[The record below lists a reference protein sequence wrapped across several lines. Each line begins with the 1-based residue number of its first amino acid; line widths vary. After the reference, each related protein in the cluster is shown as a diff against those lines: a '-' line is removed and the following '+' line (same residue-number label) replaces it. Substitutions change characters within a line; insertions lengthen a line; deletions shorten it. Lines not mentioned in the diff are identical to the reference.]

1 MSRFSKLMKGL
12 GLATFVCAGAWGGY
26 EMFRPAYDG
35 GAGIAYGSAF
45 APIRGQ
51 ELDFHIWY
59 PSRPGGKAVTVG
71 GNGVFVGAKAGRA
84 APHREGRFPLV
95 VISHGAG
102 GNAGQFGWIAS
113 ELAEAGFV
121 VVLPNHPGTTTGDAS
136 AEAAVRVWER
146 PADVSAVLDEILGN
160 PEAYPH
166 VDAKNVTA
174 LGFSAGGYTAMALS
188 GARVDPDRLQRFCD
202 DSDHGMSD
210 CAFLAHFGIDLHTM
224 DLAPAAQDLRD
235 PRISNA
241 VIIDP
246 GIVST
251 ITDESLADIE
261 IPMLIINL
269 GAEDRMPAGVH
280 AWTAAA
286 RIKTAEHLY
295 IADATHFSFLA
306 ECTARGPEILL
317 DEGELDPLCK
327 DAGGR
332 PRAAIHA
339 ELFEIIAGFLGG
351 VTKGPGLVPLAS
363 LDSALRRE

>member
-1 MSRFSKLMKGL
+1 MSRVSKLTKAFGL
-12 GLATFVCAGAWGGY
+12 VALMGSAAWGVN
-26 EMFRPAYDG
+26 ELLRPAYDG
-35 GAGIAYGSAF
+35 NAGIAYGSAF

-51 ELDFHIWY
+51 DVDFHIWY
-59 PSRPGGKAVTVG
+59 PAQSGGKAVTVG
-71 GNGVFVGAKAGRA
+71 GNGVFFGTQAGRG
-84 APHREGRFPLV
+84 APHREGRFPMV

-113 ELAEAGFV
+113 KLAEAGYI

-146 PADVSAVLDEILGN
+146 PADVSAVLDKILGN

-166 VDAKNVTA
+166 VDASNVTA

-202 DSDHGMSD
+202 GTDHGMSD
-210 CAFLAHFGIDLHTM
+210 CAFLAHFGVDLHTM
-224 DLAPAAQDLRD
+224 DLTQAAQDLRD
-235 PRISNA
+235 PRIGNA

-251 ITDESLADIE
+251 ITDESLADID

-269 GAEDRMPAGVH
+269 GAESRVPDGVH
-280 AWTAAA
+280 AKVAAA
-286 RIKTAEHLY
+286 RIKTANHLY
-295 IADATHFSFLA
+295 VDDATHFSFLA
-306 ECTARGPEILL
+306 ECTARGPEILRG
-317 DEGELDPLCK
+317 EGELDPLCQ

-332 PRAAIHA
+332 SREEIHA
-339 ELFEIIAGFLGG
+339 DLVTIIVGFL
-351 VTKGPGLVPLAS
+351 KGIS
-363 LDSALRRE
+363 